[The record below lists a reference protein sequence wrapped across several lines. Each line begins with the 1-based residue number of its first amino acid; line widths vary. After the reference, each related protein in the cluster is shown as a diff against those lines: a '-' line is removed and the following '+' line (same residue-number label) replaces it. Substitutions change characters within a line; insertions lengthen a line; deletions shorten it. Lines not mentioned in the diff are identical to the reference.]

1 MRGCL
6 GSVTAGGWA
15 MRGARRVMDATGTT
29 HRDFAPSCPETSIP
43 SDCVRR
49 EAEEARIWVK
59 VRCWGRLTLEE
70 AVFFK
75 GLDRMRGYTGTPEW
89 ICSSLRVPEE
99 HVSRVRPQRPSLQ
112 RY

>member
-70 AVFFK
+70 AGFLNR
-75 GLDRMRGYTGTPEW
+75 LDAMRGYTRSPEC
-89 ICSSLRVPEE
+89 ICINLSLPDR
-99 HVSRVRPQRPSLQ
+99 
-112 RY
+112 